1 MAKKKEAKGFE
12 FIIEEKDVLERE
24 NFGSF
29 EIVLTKQ
36 GAIFRNYT
44 GYRVFTTPYAVGI
57 DGKSHETSLYAWL
70 KYMVEFKKSIVGKES
85 EKFADADVTNQ
96 EMLDGLK
103 ITTEANLIKP
113 QVVFTDVNEA
123 QRETMH
129 YQEWFTKQMQDL
141 QDAMATTPPEEDI
154 KANAETESKAILSE
168 EAKEVFDEH
177 SYETE
182 EGQV

>member
-1 MAKKKEAKGFE
+1 MAKKEVNKSFE

-44 GYRVFTTPYAVGI
+44 GYRVFTTPYAVGV
-57 DGKSHETSLYAWL
+57 DGVAHETSLYAWL
-70 KYMVEFKKSIVGKES
+70 KYMVEFKKSIKGKEND
-85 EKFADADVTNQ
+85 KFADTDVSNQ

-113 QVVFTDVNEA
+113 QVVFTDIKEA
-123 QRETMH
+123 QREAMH
-129 YQEWFTKQMQDL
+129 YQEWLTKQMQDL
-141 QDAMATTPPEEDI
+141 QEAMAKTPQEEDV
-154 KANAETESKAILSE
+154 KANAEFEQNAILSE
-168 EAKEVFDEH
+168 EAKEVWSDELNA
-177 SYETE
+177 ETK
-182 EGQV
+182 EG

>member
-1 MAKKKEAKGFE
+1 MAKKKGNKGFE

-36 GAIFRNYT
+36 GAMFKNYT

-57 DGKSHETSLYAWL
+57 DGKAHETSLYAWL
-70 KYMVEFKKSIVGKES
+70 KYIVEFKRSIVGKEE
-85 EKFADADVTNQ
+85 EKFANTDVTNQ
-96 EMLDGLK
+96 DMLDGFK

-113 QVVFTDVNEA
+113 QVVFTDFYEA
-123 QRETMH
+123 QREAIR

-141 QDAMATTPPEEDI
+141 RKAMRATPP
-154 KANAETESKAILSE
+154 KKT
-168 EAKEVFDEH
+168 
-177 SYETE
+177 
-182 EGQV
+182 